1 MKTINERFA
10 YIRSCTGL
18 NKKHFADTIA
28 IPATIV
34 SDIELGKREPS
45 KEVLLKVSSVYGAN
59 LHWLL
64 TGEGEMFLP
73 GRDPRKKE
81 ALPPSAEAEKCKP
94 GLHLPGESKYDTVSH
109 LPTDAHQPKNETV
122 SHLTPESKWD
132 TVSHLP
138 EESKWETVSHLPPE
152 STALTASRG
161 LDIMGGGGGEIAD
174 PREIVVYRF
183 QKGHPVP
190 MEVREPDPEG
200 AVLLPLWS
208 QPTAAGPGQ
217 MPTQLAE
224 TERSIPV
231 LYTLLGYR
239 RPENCALVRV
249 VGDSM
254 SDVGL
259 FNGDYVLF
267 DRSDRSGDGIF
278 VISLFGETRVKRL
291 QYRLADKKI
300 IIASE
305 NTKRYPEPEIVPFDF
320 IQDGSL
326 VIHGRVFAWLHRHP
340 Y

>member
-1 MKTINERFA
+1 MEYANRIEKILDYMNINQTELAR
-10 YIRSCTGL
+10 ILG
-18 NKKHFADTIA
+18 
-28 IPATIV
+28 V
-34 SDIELGKREPS
+34 SRGIISEFSSGAREPS
-45 KEVLLKVSSVYGAN
+45 KDFLFAISKVLGVSID
-59 LHWLL
+59 WFL

-81 ALPPSAEAEKCKP
+81 APTESAEAEKCN
-94 GLHLPGESKYDTVSH
+94 TVLH
-109 LPTDAHQPKNETV
+109 LPTDAHQLKN
-122 SHLTPESKWD
+122 D

-138 EESKWETVSHLPPE
+138 AEPKYDTVSYLPPE

-183 QKGHPVP
+183 QRGHPVP

-291 QYRLADKKI
+291 QYRLADKRI

-320 IQDGSL
+320 IQEGSL
-326 VIHGRVFAWLHRHP
+326 LIHGRVFAWLHRHP

>member
-1 MKTINERFA
+1 MRTINERFA
-10 YIRSCTGL
+10 YIRSCAGL
-18 NKKHFADTIA
+18 NKKHFADSIA

-81 ALPPSAEAEKCKP
+81 SPPPSAESEKCKP
-94 GLHLPGESKYDTVSH
+94 GLHLPEAS
-109 LPTDAHQPKNETV
+109 KNETV
-122 SHLTPESKWD
+122 SHLPGESKWD

-138 EESKWETVSHLPPE
+138 VE

-305 NTKRYPEPEIVPFDF
+305 NTKRYPEPEIVPFDY

-326 VIHGRVFAWLHRHP
+326 LIHGRVFAWLHRHP

>member
-1 MKTINERFA
+1 MEWSAIISNILDYTGYTLSYLSEFLNVDYKYLHAIKNGKSKNPKTEFIKILVEKLGIN
-10 YIRSCTGL
+10 
-18 NKKHFADTIA
+18 
-28 IPATIV
+28 
-34 SDIELGKREPS
+34 PS
-45 KEVLLKVSSVYGAN
+45 
-59 LHWLL
+59 WLL

-73 GRDPRKKE
+73 GRDTRKKE
-81 ALPPSAEAEKCKP
+81 SLPEDSAEAENCKP
-94 GLHLPGESKYDTVSH
+94 GLHLPTEQPDQIKCNTMLHIPAEAPHQSKT
-109 LPTDAHQPKNETV
+109 ETV
-122 SHLTPESKWD
+122 S
-132 TVSHLP
+132 VLP
-138 EESKWETVSHLPPE
+138 AET
-152 STALTASRG
+152 TALSKSRG
-161 LDIMGGGGGEIAD
+161 LDIISGGGGGEIAD

>member
-1 MKTINERFA
+1 MGIN
-10 YIRSCTGL
+10 
-18 NKKHFADTIA
+18 
-28 IPATIV
+28 
-34 SDIELGKREPS
+34 PS
-45 KEVLLKVSSVYGAN
+45 
-59 LHWLL
+59 WLL

-73 GRDPRKKE
+73 GRDPRKKD
-81 ALPPSAEAEKCKP
+81 APQADPAEPEKCSTV
-94 GLHLPGESKYDTVSH
+94 LHLPAEHTESG
-109 LPTDAHQPKNETV
+109 KNE
-122 SHLTPESKWD
+122 

-138 EESKWETVSHLPPE
+138 EES
-152 STALTASRG
+152 TALSTSRG
-161 LDIMGGGGGEIAD
+161 LDIISGGGGEIAD

-267 DRSDRSGDGIF
+267 DRSDNSGDGIF

-305 NTKRYPEPEIVPFDF
+305 NSKRYPEPEIVPFDF

-326 VIHGRVFAWLHRHP
+326 LIHGRVFAWLHRHP

>member
-1 MKTINERFA
+1 MGFANNIEKILDYLNINQTELAR
-10 YIRSCTGL
+10 ILG
-18 NKKHFADTIA
+18 
-28 IPATIV
+28 V
-34 SDIELGKREPS
+34 SRGIISEFSSGAREPS
-45 KEVLLKVSSVYGAN
+45 KDFLFAISKKLGVSID
-59 LHWLL
+59 WFL

-81 ALPPSAEAEKCKP
+81 ALPASAEAEKCNTVI
-94 GLHLPGESKYDTVSH
+94 HLPG
-109 LPTDAHQPKNETV
+109 
-122 SHLTPESKWD
+122 ESKWD

-138 EESKWETVSHLPPE
+138 VE

-291 QYRLADKKI
+291 QYRLADKRI

-305 NTKRYPEPEIVPFDF
+305 NTKRYPDPEIVPFDF
-320 IQDGSL
+320 VQEGSL
-326 VIHGRVFAWLHRHP
+326 LIHGRVFAWLHRHP